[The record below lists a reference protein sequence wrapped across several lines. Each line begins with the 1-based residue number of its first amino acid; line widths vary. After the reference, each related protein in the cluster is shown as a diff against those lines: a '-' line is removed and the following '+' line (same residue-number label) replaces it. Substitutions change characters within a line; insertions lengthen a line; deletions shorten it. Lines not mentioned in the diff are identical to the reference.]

1 MVTGQ
6 TNCIYSCSSSS
17 ICIYSCSC
25 IWCKLCCR
33 SSSHYYLCWHWTSP
47 LPALLPWRFSL
58 VLQITTQSW
67 KIVAQIAGQGVGGSV
82 LSVGACQLA
91 RCNCLM
97 HASLAC
103 ALFEQPGCNIKNARA
118 AHEQLLPR
126 LLATTVA
133 TRVAA
138 EGVGGVGPT
147 VKKPRRV
154 RGLAVCTGRAAD
166 TDMRVQATV
175 FMVQPVALATPP
187 YPSPLV
193 RPLSFRGT
201 R

>member
-1 MVTGQ
+1 M
-6 TNCIYSCSSSS
+6 
-17 ICIYSCSC
+17 
-25 IWCKLCCR
+25 
-33 SSSHYYLCWHWTSP
+33 
-47 LPALLPWRFSL
+47 LPQLKALLSLLALDFAFACASFFSL

-175 FMVQPVALATPP
+175 FMVQPVALTTPP
-187 YPSPLV
+187 PPPSCYTPFHFGERAD
-193 RPLSFRGT
+193 RPRKEDET
-201 R
+201 AVPRPPIKHNQA

>member
-1 MVTGQ
+1 
-6 TNCIYSCSSSS
+6 
-17 ICIYSCSC
+17 
-25 IWCKLCCR
+25 
-33 SSSHYYLCWHWTSP
+33 
-47 LPALLPWRFSL
+47 
-58 VLQITTQSW
+58 
-67 KIVAQIAGQGVGGSV
+67 
-82 LSVGACQLA
+82 
-91 RCNCLM
+91 M

-126 LLATTVA
+126 LLATVA

-147 VKKPRRV
+147 VKKPRWV

-187 YPSPLV
+187 YPSPLL
-193 RPLSFRGT
+193 RLLLFRGT